1 MRLGWEIA
9 MWFALDLLGTFTRR
23 DFALVLAGVRK
34 TSSGREL
41 DRLLDRWRQQQIITR
56 IGRGRNVQFRITDKA
71 LDRIHGTSPDAEW
84 DRCWDGKWR
93 VFSFDL
99 PLRDRKERIRLWR
112 HLRVA
117 RFGFLQRSVWVWPHD
132 VEASLRHMV
141 EAHGVPE
148 CFCGFEVDRLF
159 LCDNRDVVTSAWEW
173 EQIRTDHQAYLNQ
186 AANWLRALSTTD
198 RIHSL
203 LRIAR
208 TEHGAYREAF
218 MRDPLLPRTLW
229 PDPYLGTAVQSRHTE
244 IHAGL
249 RDRIRQRH

>member
-1 MRLGWEIA
+1 
-9 MWFALDLLGTFTRR
+9 MWFALDLLGTFTRQ

-41 DRLLDRWRQQQIITR
+41 DRLLDRWRQQQIVTR
-56 IGRGRNVQFRITDKA
+56 IGRGRNVQFRITDTA
-71 LDRIHGTSPDAEW
+71 LDRVRETSPAVEW
-84 DRCWDGKWR
+84 DRGWDGKWR

-99 PLRDRKERIRLWR
+99 PMRDRKERIRLWR

-141 EAHGVPE
+141 EAHGIPE
-148 CFCGFEVDRLF
+148 CFCGFEVGRLF
-159 LCDNRDVVTSAWEW
+159 LCDNQDVVSSAWDW
-173 EQIRTDHQAYLNQ
+173 EQIRTDHHGYLHQ

-198 RIHSL
+198 RIQGL

-208 TEHGAYREAF
+208 TEHGAYRKAF

-229 PDPYLGTAVQSRHTE
+229 PDAYLGTPVQNRHNE
-244 IHAGL
+244 IHAAL
-249 RDRIRQRH
+249 RDRIRQVTG